1 MEKFDFTA
9 LQQGKIDPH
18 FTADEF
24 ATFFSNK
31 VKITHDCTAESVHL
45 AVTHPTR

>member
-1 MEKFDFTA
+1 MEKFDFTS
-9 LQQGKIDPH
+9 LYQGKIDLH

-31 VKITHDCTAESVHL
+31 VKATHDSTANSVHL